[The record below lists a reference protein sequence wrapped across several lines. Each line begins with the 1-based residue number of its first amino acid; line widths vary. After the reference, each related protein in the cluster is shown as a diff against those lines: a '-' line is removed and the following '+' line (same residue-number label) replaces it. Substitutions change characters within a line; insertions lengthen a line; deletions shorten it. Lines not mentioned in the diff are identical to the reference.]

1 MSSKGPLW
9 LGVLAE
15 SFRLLWQVIRFL
27 FEPALPA
34 VRRSFASIRSG
45 IGRLGAA
52 WRNSP
57 GKAPEASA
65 AVGTERR
72 APPRADK
79 VFQPAPVD
87 RYLEIDGV
95 VVEDVPSGS
104 PTRPLP
110 ARAAARLEGA
120 HPAVAKLFA
129 LANRVSFGW
138 RTTVAVS
145 LGAAALVVGLYS
157 NCGLDGCP
165 DVRMLTAYQ
174 PGGAPVL
181 LDRNGN
187 RFADLAPYERVV
199 VALDSLPEHVA
210 EAFIAVEDR
219 RFLKHDGVDWQRVV
233 GAAIANVRSGGL
245 SQGSSTISMQLARNV
260 FPEELPGAERTFKR
274 KLEEMRVAKMIE
286 ARYEKPAILEMYLN
300 HIYFGGG
307 AYGIEAA
314 SRLYFGK
321 PATELTVAE
330 AATLAALPKAPS
342 HYDPRRQP
350 ERSVARRN
358 LIVALMAEQGFLS
371 ADEAAEAKESELEVD
386 EDGQRDR
393 SGVPLGAYFI
403 DVIRP
408 ELEDRFGE
416 ALYRS
421 RLHIYTTL
429 DPIAQRA
436 AEEEL
441 EKQLAALDKR
451 VRKGEGELQGAA
463 VFLDAST
470 GEVLALVGGRDPTE
484 SRYNRAVRGR
494 RQMGSSFKPFVF
506 AAALGE
512 GVPTSKVL
520 LDLPLEMQVSKT
532 DVWMPSNYDGE
543 YEGQVS
549 LRQALVRSRNVPT
562 VRLATEVGIE
572 DVAATARAAGIEEP
586 MDPTPSLALGTVA
599 VSPLQLASA
608 YTTFATLGY
617 RSKPVFVLKVVDE
630 EGTTLYAAD
639 HTPPTPG
646 MDPRVAYLLTDI
658 LQDAV
663 NFGTGTGVRT
673 AGFDGPAAGK
683 TGTTNDA
690 TDAWF
695 VGYTPEIV
703 GSVWV
708 GYDQP
713 STLGSSATGG
723 GFAAPVWGRV
733 MRRVYEDRPLPEPWP
748 QPEGLVIRRVDGG
761 TGFVLEEGCHSR
773 SGYETTELFL
783 EEHVPS
789 TVCPSAGFWTDLW
802 SRIRGGFRSRPLR
815 AAPLY
820 EGPYYPRP
828 ARPPEGRRDGG
839 GDR

>member
-1 MSSKGPLW
+1 MASKGQLW

-15 SFRLLWQVIRFL
+15 SFRLLWQVLRFL
-27 FEPALPA
+27 FEPVVPA
-34 VRRSFASIRSG
+34 VRRVIAFLRGGFAKPGGDAGSEAETQ
-45 IGRLGAA
+45 AA
-52 WRNSP
+52 EAAAPAANSP
-57 GKAPEASA
+57 PILLVDGVALDASA
-65 AVGTERR
+65 PSAT
-72 APPRADK
+72 
-79 VFQPAPVD
+79 PV
-87 RYLEIDGV
+87 RE
-95 VVEDVPSGS
+95 SG
-104 PTRPLP
+104 L
-110 ARAAARLEGA
+110 ARAAARLQA
-120 HPAVAKLFA
+120 RHAAVAKLFT
-129 LANRVSFGW
+129 LANRVPFGW
-138 RTTVAVS
+138 RTSVGVS
-145 LGAAALVVGLYS
+145 LVSAGVLVALYS

-165 DVRMLTAYQ
+165 DVRTLSAYQ

-199 VALDSLPEHVA
+199 IALDSLPEHVA

-219 RFLKHDGVDWQRVV
+219 RFWKHDGVDWHRVV
-233 GAAIANVRSGGL
+233 GAALANIRSGGVA
-245 SQGSSTISMQLARNV
+245 QGSSTISMQLARNV
-260 FPEELPGAERTFKR
+260 FPEELPGTERTFKR
-274 KLEEMRVAKMIE
+274 KLEEMRVAKKIE
-286 ARYEKPAILEMYLN
+286 KRFDKRAILEMYLN

-321 PATELTVAE
+321 PATKLTVAE

-350 ERSVARRN
+350 ARSLERRN
-358 LIVALMAEQGFLS
+358 LIVALMEEQGYLTVE
-371 ADEAAEAKESELEVD
+371 EAAKAKESKLEVD
-386 EDGQRDR
+386 EDGHRDR

-408 ELEDRFGE
+408 ALEDQFGE
-416 ALYRS
+416 GLYRS

-429 DPIAQRA
+429 DPVAQRA

-441 EKQLAALDKR
+441 EKQLGALDGR
-451 VRKGEGELQGAA
+451 VRKGPGELQGAA
-463 VFLDAST
+463 TFLEAST

-484 SRYNRAVRGR
+484 SRYNRAINAR
-494 RQMGSSFKPFVF
+494 RQMGSSFKPFVY
-506 AAALGE
+506 AAALAA

-520 LDLPLEMQVSKT
+520 LDMPFEMQVSRT

-572 DVAATARAAGIEEP
+572 NIAESARLAGIVEP
-586 MDPTPSLALGTVA
+586 MDPTPALALGTVA
-599 VSPLQLASA
+599 ESPLQVASA

-617 RSKPVFVLKVVDE
+617 WSKPVFVRKVVDE
-630 EGTTLYAAD
+630 EGATLWEAD
-639 HTPPTPG
+639 RTPATPG
-646 MDPRVAYLLTDI
+646 MDPRVAYVLTDI

-663 NFGTGTGVRT
+663 NFGTGTGVRS
-673 AGFDGPAAGK
+673 AGFDGPVAGK

-703 GSVWV
+703 GSIWI

-723 GFAAPVWGRV
+723 GFAAPVWGRI
-733 MRRVYEDRPLPEPWP
+733 MRRVYADRAMPEPWP
-748 QPEGLVIRRVDGG
+748 KPDGLVYKRVDGG
-761 TGFVLEEGCHSR
+761 TGYVLDDGCHPR
-773 SGYETTELFL
+773 GGFETTEIFL
-783 EEHVPS
+783 QEHVPS
-789 TVCPSAGFWTDLW
+789 SVCPSAGFWTDLW

-815 AAPLY
+815 AAPL

-828 ARPPEGRRDGG
+828 ARPPERRRDDPGQG
-839 GDR
+839 